1 MLWQKSIINLSI
13 PWYRLNFPTTTFRVL
28 KIFSRYLLGSIS
40 LATNKYYCFHSK
52 AKMFMTWFL
61 QFHLRKLISYSH
73 VTGNSKKKEWMKLII
88 GIFNQFFWLTW
99 SEKFFLLI
107 KWINTNVLKQSPLLY
122 SQDGVL
128 TPLTI
133 SFSCFLNF
141 RFNEKSSEKIWT
153 YNIRNKSCRCF

>member
-40 LATNKYYCFHSK
+40 LATNKYYCFQSK

-99 SEKFFLLI
+99 SEKFFLLKKMNQYKCVKTI
-107 KWINTNVLKQSPLLY
+107 MSLWMKIMEELYPNAQRFWKMLK
-122 SQDGVL
+122 
-128 TPLTI
+128 I
-133 SFSCFLNF
+133 SFSITVFSTPMPSF
-141 RFNEKSSEKIWT
+141 RH
-153 YNIRNKSCRCF
+153 